1 MKILQTKGIFTQG
14 QISVKNPVEIADGE
28 VEIIIMAPDQTDE
41 FASLRERAK
50 ANGYDTQEKILELI
64 KQVKLEMLAEKGRVK
79 DV

>member
-1 MKILQTKGIFTQG
+1 MKILQTKGIIAQG
-14 QISVKNPVEIADGE
+14 QISLKNPVEIADGE
-28 VEIIIMAPDQTDE
+28 VEIIIMAPNQPDE
-41 FASLRERAK
+41 FADLRERAR